1 MTLTQQHINEL
12 ILTSLDFLKSGSNKE
27 HNYLASCLNKLLPI
41 LDAMKDEGFSFQ
53 HVIKAHD
60 KIVSDWKFNMNDI
73 EELERFIDNY
83 TMNEICFGYP
93 ADFDLPED
101 FDKHSLTE
109 DLLIVQS
116 V

>member
-1 MTLTQQHINEL
+1 MSFTQQNINDL
-12 ILTSLDFLKSGSNKE
+12 ILTSLSFLKSGENKE
-27 HNYLASCLNKLLPI
+27 HSYLASRLNELLPI
-41 LDAMKDEGFSFQ
+41 LSEMKNEGFSFQ
-53 HVIKAHD
+53 HIIKAHNQV
-60 KIVSDWKFNMNDI
+60 VSDWEFDMDDV

-93 ADFDLPED
+93 ADFDLPAD
-101 FDKHSLTE
+101 FDRHSLTE